1 MIWSKKEILWI
12 GAVGALFAALPAVL
26 PRIGSSIPVGTEIMI
41 WGIFAMGFNILLG
54 GTGILSFGHAA
65 FFGLS
70 GYATGLLILKDR
82 LPLVAAIPLAVLA
95 ALAAAFIIGSLIIRK
110 RGIYFAMLTIA
121 FGQMFYF
128 AASQWNSLTGGLD
141 GLTGFKR
148 TTFLGLD
155 IRSEAYFFY
164 FVYGFFIVTLLFVR
178 ALMSSSIGK
187 TLVAIRENAHR
198 AEFLGID
205 VKKYQLFAFVI
216 SGTFSGLAGALYALL
231 LNFAFPEL
239 LYWKTSGD
247 AVLMSVIGGMHAFF
261 GPLLGAGIF
270 VFLRDVISTYTT
282 HWALPLGAIFVVF
295 VLFFQKGILGIFER
309 GNGK

>member
-1 MIWSKKEILWI
+1 MIWSKKEILRI
-12 GAVGALFAALPAVL
+12 GAVGALFAVLPAVL
-26 PRIGSSIPVGTEIMI
+26 PRVGSSIPVGTEIMI

-82 LPLVAAIPLAVLA
+82 LPLAAAIPLAVSL
-95 ALAAAFIIGSLIIRK
+95 ALAAAFVIGALIIRK

-141 GLTGFKR
+141 GLTGFRR
-148 TTFLGLD
+148 TTFLGVD
-155 IRSEAYFFY
+155 IRPEARFFY
-164 FVYGFFIVTLLFVR
+164 FVYGFFLVTLLLVR

-205 VKKYQLFAFVI
+205 VKKYQHFAFVA

>member
-1 MIWSKKEILWI
+1 MILSKKDILWI
-12 GAVGALFAALPAVL
+12 GTVGVLFAFLPVLL
-26 PRIGSSIPVGTEIMI
+26 PRIGSSVPVGTEIMI

-70 GYATGLLILKDR
+70 AYVTGLLIARDHF
-82 LPLVAAIPLAVLA
+82 PLVLVIP
-95 ALAAAFIIGSLIIRK
+95 AAAVAAWIAAYVIGALIIRK

-128 AASQWNSLTGGLD
+128 IASQWNSLTGGQD
-141 GLTGFKR
+141 GLTGFTR
-148 TTFLGLD
+148 STFLGFD
-155 IRSEAYFFY
+155 IRSEETFFY
-164 FVYGFFIVTLLFVR
+164 FVFVFFLLTLLLVR
-178 ALMSSSIGK
+178 GLMNSSIGK
-187 TLVAIRENAHR
+187 TLVAIRENMHR

-205 VKKYQLFAFVI
+205 VKKYQHFAFFV
-216 SGTFSGLAGALYALL
+216 SATFSGLAGALYALL
-231 LNFAFPEL
+231 LNFAFPEML
-239 LYWKTSGD
+239 HWKTSGD

-270 VFLRDVISTYTT
+270 VFLRDIISTYTS